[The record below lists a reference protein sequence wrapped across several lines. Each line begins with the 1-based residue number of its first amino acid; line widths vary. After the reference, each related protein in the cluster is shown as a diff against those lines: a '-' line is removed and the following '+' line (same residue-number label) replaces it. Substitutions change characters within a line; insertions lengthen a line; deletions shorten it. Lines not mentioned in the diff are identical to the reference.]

1 MTLRSAT
8 VFAMLAA
15 GLLLPAS
22 AFAASATT
30 NASPTAA
37 QATTMTPSY
46 VTTTSGSTS
55 VTVTYDLTWTLP
67 TAGKSGCTVCHSD
80 PDLVRIQGGKT
91 VSLYVDSAVLEASA
105 HKDVPCTGCHVDF
118 AYKTPHANVSKTGTE
133 WRIVAKQSCK
143 NCHPNEF
150 TDYAA
155 SAHSPTGLPGQG
167 ATAAVGA
174 PGSSA
179 PGVYK
184 PLCGDCHG
192 GHSIPASGDVEA
204 NQKVHM
210 SGLTMCGGCHTKD
223 TGNFEDYYHGAA
235 YKTSAPDAPAC
246 WDCHNTHKVLVSTDL
261 QSTTYPDRLVDT
273 CSKCHSDPRDG
284 YTSYASLIHGK
295 QAALDANP
303 VYAFVQSVRQQIDQ
317 SVQTIKGIFSRSS
330 S

>member
-1 MTLRSAT
+1 MTLRPAT
-8 VFAMLAA
+8 FFVMLAA

-22 AFAASATT
+22 ALAATATAT
-30 NASPTAA
+30 AGGLAA
-37 QATTMTPSY
+37 QAASVAPLYT
-46 VTTTSGSTS
+46 TTTSGTTST
-55 VTVTYDLTWTLP
+55 TVTYDLTWTLP

-80 PDLVRIQGGKT
+80 PDLVRIQAGQT
-91 VSLYVDSAVLEASA
+91 VSLYVDSSVLEESA

-118 AYKTPHANVSKTGTE
+118 AYTTPHDNVTKSGNE
-133 WRIVAKQSCK
+133 WRAIAKQSCK
-143 NCHPNEF
+143 NCHPNQF
-150 TDYAA
+150 ADYTA

-179 PGVYK
+179 PGVPK

-192 GHSIPASGDVEA
+192 GHSIPASGNVEA

-223 TGNFEDYYHGAA
+223 TDSYEDYYHGAA

-261 QSTTYPDRLVDT
+261 QSSVNPDRLVDT
-273 CSKCHSDPRDG
+273 CNKCHSDPRDG
-284 YTSYASLIHGK
+284 YTSYASLVHGK

-303 VYAFVQSVRQQIDQ
+303 LYAWVKSVQQQIGE
-317 SVQTIKGIFSRSS
+317 SIQTIKGIFSRSS